1 MEAFMNINIF
11 SKPKFAVI
19 GAGHGGLA
27 MAGHLSLMGFEVN
40 LFNRSKERLWGVL
53 STGGIEVEGEVEG
66 FGKINLASDDIKEV
80 IEGVDIIMVV
90 LPATGHRY
98 ISEIIHPHLKDDQII
113 VLNPGRTFGA
123 IEFQQVLRQ
132 NDCKADVIIAEAQTF
147 IYASRAIGPCQ
158 AKIFKIKNSI
168 PVASIRA
175 YRIPEVLKK
184 LRVAFPQF
192 VAGDNVF
199 KTSFDNIGA
208 IFHPVV
214 CMMNAGW
221 IEDVAEFQFYC
232 QGITESVAT
241 ILEKVDEERVKVA
254 EALGIRANTAKDWLY
269 LAYGISGKNLHNAI
283 HANPG
288 YVGIMAPRNLDIRYI
303 TEDVPMSLVPI
314 ASIGEKFDV
323 PVPTTKS
330 FIHIASLIHNCDYWE
345 MGRNIQ
351 KLDIADMNLKELR
364 LLAIGEK

>member
-1 MEAFMNINIF
+1 MNINIF

-27 MAGHLSLMGFEVN
+27 MAGHLSIMGFDVN

-66 FGKINLASDDIKEV
+66 FGKISLASDNIAEV
-80 IEGVDIIMVV
+80 IENADIIMVV

-98 ISEIIHPHLKDDQII
+98 IAEIIHPHLKDNQII

-132 NDCKADVIIAEAQTF
+132 NGCTADVIIAEAQTF

-175 YRIPEVLKK
+175 YKIPEVLKK

-208 IFHPVV
+208 VFHPVV

-232 QGITESVAT
+232 QGITESVA
-241 ILEKVDEERVKVA
+241 IVLEKIDEERVKVA

-269 LAYGISGKNLHNAI
+269 LAYGVSGKNLHNAI

-288 YVGIMAPRNLDIRYI
+288 YAGIMAPRNLFIRYI

-323 PVPTTKS
+323 EVPTIKS
-330 FIHIASLIHNCDYWE
+330 FIHVASIIHNCNYWE

-351 KLDIADMNLKELR
+351 NLNIEKMSLKELR

>member
-1 MEAFMNINIF
+1 MNINIF
-11 SKPKFAVI
+11 NKPKFAVI
-19 GAGHGGLA
+19 GAGHGGMA

-40 LFNRSKERLWGVL
+40 LFNRSKERLWGVK

-90 LPATGHRY
+90 LPASGHRY
-98 ISEIIHPHLKDDQII
+98 IAEIIHPHLVNDQIV

-123 IEFQQVLRQ
+123 IEFQQVLRKNNCQ
-132 NDCKADVIIAEAQTF
+132 ADVIIAEAQTF

-175 YRIPEVLKK
+175 YKIPEVLKK

-208 IFHPVV
+208 VFHPVV
-214 CMMNAGW
+214 SMMNAGW

-232 QGITESVAT
+232 QGITESVAKV
-241 ILEKVDEERVKVA
+241 LDKVDEERVQVA

-269 LAYGISGKNLHNAI
+269 LAYGISGKTLYHSI

-314 ASIGEKFDV
+314 ASIGEKFGV
-323 PVPTTKS
+323 PVPTIKS
-330 FIHIASLIHNCDYWE
+330 LIHIASVIHDCDYWKI
-345 MGRNIQ
+345 GRNVEN
-351 KLDIADMNLKELR
+351 LDLAEMSLKELR